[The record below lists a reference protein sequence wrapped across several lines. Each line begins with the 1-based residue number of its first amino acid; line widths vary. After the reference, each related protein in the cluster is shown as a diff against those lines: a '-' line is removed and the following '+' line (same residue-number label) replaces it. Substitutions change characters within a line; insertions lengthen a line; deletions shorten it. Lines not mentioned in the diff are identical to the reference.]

1 LVRPAWAQTW
11 RCKSSPEQV
20 TAREGKRKGGR
31 ATDRLEE
38 AWNEPA
44 GRWIRTGYEAL
55 WIKASGPITAKPSWP
70 RRSGVNPAVARGGSV
85 FLPGEISLYA

>member
-44 GRWIRTGYEAL
+44 GRWTRTGYEAL
-55 WIKASGPITAKPSWP
+55 PTGASGPMSAKLPWP
-70 RRSGVNPAVARGGSV
+70 RGSGVNPAVVRGRFV
-85 FLPGEISLYA
+85 FLPGEISPHA